1 MAKSCIF
8 YDPQFPYLPSDDII
22 ISTSWG
28 IKCDS
33 SYKVLCTVLGT
44 DQVLEKPLLLSLGK
58 LETDY

>member
-1 MAKSCIF
+1 MVKSCIF
-8 YDPQFPYLPSDDII
+8 YDPQFPYLPSGALI

-33 SYKVLCTVLGT
+33 AHKVLCTVLGT
-44 DQVLEKPLLLSLGK
+44 DQVLKKPLLLSLGK